1 MPAPYIT
8 PEGHQAMQDELDFLW
23 RDERPRITQSVH
35 EAALQGDRSENA
47 EYIYGKKRLREIDR
61 RVRFLR
67 KRLAAHKVVDQLPDD
82 TSRIFFGAWVRLSN
96 EQDEI
101 MHLRIV
107 GSDEFRPDK
116 NYISI
121 DSPMAKALLGKQVD
135 DEALVRTPTGAKLW
149 FVEQIS
155 YHGPLD

>member
-1 MPAPYIT
+1 MAAPYIT

-23 RDERPRITQSVH
+23 RDERPKITQSVH

-82 TSRIFFGAWVRLSN
+82 QSRIFFGAWVKLSN
-96 EQDEI
+96 EAGEAMQ
-101 MHLRIV
+101 LRIV
-107 GSDEFRPDK
+107 GCDEFQPDK
-116 NYISI
+116 HYISI
-121 DSPMAKALLGKQVD
+121 DSPMAHALLGKQVD
-135 DEALVRTPTGAKLW
+135 DEALVRTPSGVKTW

-155 YHGPLD
+155 YLQPLD